1 MNRPLVTGQDPNAA
15 AIAAK
20 HFNTATPEND
30 LKWQLVHP
38 QPNQYNWEPADS
50 FVAFCEKNQMVAIG
64 HTLVWHGQTP
74 RWVFQDDA
82 GGAITRDALLARM
95 KDHITTVVGHYKG
108 RIKGWDVVNEALEDN
123 GRLRQ
128 NSPWVRII
136 GEGSEDKKYDFI
148 EKAFQWAHEAD
159 PDAELYYND
168 YNLDTSKAKADA
180 AAAIVKD
187 LKSKG
192 LRIDGVG
199 IQLHGGL
206 TYPKPES
213 LDYAITTLAATGV
226 KVMITELDIKTQT
239 RGPRGADI
247 SQVNR
252 ESTSD
257 PNAAAAETQ
266 KKLADKYAEIFSVL
280 LKHKKDIS
288 RVTFWG
294 VYDKTSWIGGSPLL
308 FDRNYQPKE
317 AFFAVVKTASSSS
330 PEADQPGAAG
340 ARRTR
345 RIRRTDRAGS
355 GRQARLRRSARRVQG
370 QAREH
375 PSWRADDG
383 RVRLQDG
390 RNAPEDACLHAAR
403 LLHRPKI
410 PRALPAARHR
420 RRRTR
425 MAATVQ
431 PGEHPR
437 QPAGRRQDPADDRG
451 HAQRP
456 GPGQRPRRRERL
468 RRRRRL
474 SPISRTICSRT

>member
-1 MNRPLVTGQDPNAA
+1 MRTRRAITMVCLMVLGVGAVSCLAGQNVPALKDVFKDTFLIGGALNRPLVTGQDPNAA

-50 FVAFCEKNQMVAIG
+50 YVAFCEKNQMVAIG

-82 GGAITRDALLARM
+82 GGTITRDALLARM

-123 GRLRQ
+123 GQMRR

-148 EKAFQWAHEAD
+148 ENAFRWAHEAD
-159 PDAELYYND
+159 PEAELYYND

-206 TYPKPES
+206 TYPSAES

-239 RGPRGADI
+239 RRP
-247 SQVNR
+247 
-252 ESTSD
+252 
-257 PNAAAAETQ
+257 
-266 KKLADKYAEIFSVL
+266 
-280 LKHKKDIS
+280 S
-288 RVTFWG
+288 R
-294 VYDKTSWIGGSPLL
+294 
-308 FDRNYQPKE
+308 RRYQP
-317 AFFAVVKTASSSS
+317 
-330 PEADQPGAAG
+330 G
-340 ARRTR
+340 
-345 RIRRTDRAGS
+345 
-355 GRQARLRRSARRVQG
+355 
-370 QAREH
+370 
-375 PSWRADDG
+375 
-383 RVRLQDG
+383 
-390 RNAPEDACLHAAR
+390 
-403 LLHRPKI
+403 
-410 PRALPAARHR
+410 
-420 RRRTR
+420 
-425 MAATVQ
+425 Q
-431 PGEHPR
+431 PGEHKRSERGRGGNPEE
-437 QPAGRRQDPADDRG
+437 ARRQVRRDLLRAAQAQEG
-451 HAQRP
+451 HH
-456 GPGQRPRRRERL
+456 PRHVLGRL
-468 RRRRRL
+468 
-474 SPISRTICSRT
+474 